1 VQRDLR
7 EHFELAVSDDPGVP
21 PGEMARAAITDGGR
35 MRRRRNQLAAAGMV
49 AVVGAVTG
57 LGLATAGGTPEP
69 PVTVAAAM
77 APVSAPSCTQRPVES
92 DATDVMIF
100 LDSAQREVLQNAL
113 EADPRVDALSFE
125 SREQAYEKFR
135 SRWAHEPDLI
145 AAVSAGQFP
154 EAFRLRLVS
163 AAQYTALRADYAT
176 AAGVEQIIGRKCSPD
191 APVGG
196 TL

>member
-1 VQRDLR
+1 MQRDLR

-21 PGEMARAAITDGGR
+21 PGEMARAAISDGGR
-35 MRRRRNQLAAAGMV
+35 MRRRRHQLAAAGMV
-49 AVVGAVTG
+49 AVVGAVAG
-57 LGLATAGGTPEP
+57 LGLATADRASEP
-69 PVTVAAAM
+69 PVTIAAAM
-77 APVSAPSCTQRPVES
+77 APVSAPSCTERPVES

-100 LDSAQREVLQNAL
+100 LDSGHRQVLQNAL
-113 EADPRVDALSFE
+113 EADARVDALSFE

-145 AAVSAGQFP
+145 AAVSADRFP

-163 AAQYTALRADYAT
+163 PAQYTAFRADFAT
-176 AAGVEQIIGRKCSPD
+176 ADGVEQIIGRRCTPD

-196 TL
+196 VL